1 MLATWLSLTSVF
13 RPGMALTCLG
23 LASTTSKSLSS
34 REAKMGIQYIPVD
47 SITIFVQLFVFSH
60 CFSSKSSSRCTLN
73 LCVSLL
79 WLSDRIVATI
89 SSFAI
94 SSLHTG
100 FMFVVSSFLWLGLVL
115 AFSFRLIFSFGLKAP
130 FF

>member
-1 MLATWLSLTSVF
+1 MSVF

-34 REAKMGIQYIPVD
+34 REAYMGIQYIPVD
-47 SITIFVQLFVFSH
+47 SITVLLQLFVFSH

-73 LCVSLL
+73 LRVSLL

-89 SSFAI
+89 SSFAM
-94 SSLHTG
+94 SNPHTV
-100 FMFVVSSFLWLGLVL
+100 FMFVVSLFVCLW
-115 AFSFRLIFSFGLKAP
+115 FSFGV